1 MLTHQRDAQARNR
14 LVCDTAGRIV
24 RGCSAFTK
32 ANAEFPVP
40 QSRDRMTP
48 VRVRSGSCV
57 KHTTSRRNLK
67 RRSRLASIPIHA
79 EAHTRLRHE
88 WRLPSTHFWRSND
101 LKWPPA
107 DGLASTAGF
116 DPLPAFAFRGSGDWR
131 QAERTLAFDA
141 RVTRRAAHV
150 VRAPSY
156 EWSGIKQVT
165 RKMCGLRR

>member
-1 MLTHQRDAQARNR
+1 M
-14 LVCDTAGRIV
+14 
-24 RGCSAFTK
+24 
-32 ANAEFPVP
+32 
-40 QSRDRMTP
+40 QSFERP
-48 VRVRSGSCV
+48 L
-57 KHTTSRRNLK
+57 SRRLP
-67 RRSRLASIPIHA
+67 AVD
-79 EAHTRLRHE
+79 E
-88 WRLPSTHFWRSND
+88 WRLG
-101 LKWPPA
+101 PPA

-131 QAERTLAFDA
+131 QAQRTLAFDA